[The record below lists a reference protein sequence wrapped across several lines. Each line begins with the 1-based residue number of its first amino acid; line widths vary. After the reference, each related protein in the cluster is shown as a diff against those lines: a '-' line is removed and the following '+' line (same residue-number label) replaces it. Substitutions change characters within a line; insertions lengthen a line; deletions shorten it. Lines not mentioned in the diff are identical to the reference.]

1 MPSIKDLFPD
11 KWLRPEHL
19 RGRAVTVAVQGAQV
33 EQLFNP
39 RSRRNEPKLVLEFHG
54 KQLRLPLNKTQAHAM
69 AAITNLIKVTVAEEL
84 TAKGVKLPVITSSV
98 ERGMW
103 KLVIR
108 TSTTFQSY
116 GRRMNRSVRPASSP
130 VVAADSRART
140 DVVPTATTRR
150 ASLQASR
157 VSAGTR

>member
-69 AAITNLIKVTVAEEL
+69 AAITKTDDYTQWQGHQCVLSPGIAPNQQPTIQIAPVPEKPPTVNGKGKK
-84 TAKGVKLPVITSSV
+84 AK
-98 ERGMW
+98 
-103 KLVIR
+103 
-108 TSTTFQSY
+108 Q
-116 GRRMNRSVRPASSP
+116 A
-130 VVAADSRART
+130 AADTDGVTDAAGDEHDDDHHAQKEEDAAAEARAAAVL
-140 DVVPTATTRR
+140 D
-150 ASLQASR
+150 
-157 VSAGTR
+157 G